1 VDQRRLRIAHVACG
15 CNLRGGIERGMYE
28 LCRRQAAD
36 HDVHIFAE
44 DCELGVPGV
53 TFHPVGRAGR
63 PWALKQL
70 TFFFDSARALRSER
84 RKAPF
89 DIVHGHAPC
98 ATRLDVATA
107 HSVHAVGNAEV
118 KFGLGFPRR
127 ALRYARTTEPLLLW
141 LMAYNFRPNR
151 CGRAIAISQR
161 VKQELMKTFG
171 FPEERIDLIYRGVDS
186 DQFTPAHRPRV
197 RADLRA
203 RLGILP
209 GQAAAMF
216 VGNTFRHKGLG
227 VLLEAMN
234 LIAPQ
239 ERPHLIVVG
248 ATSDRDLSLPAAK
261 KQARE
266 LGISPW
272 CHFTGRA
279 ERVEEMYA
287 AADFLVFPTWYEPFG
302 QVITEAMSSG
312 LPVICSRIAGAAELI
327 TEGREG
333 VLIAHPQDPGEVA
346 AKMRA
351 LAVDPALCE
360 RLGQAG
366 RQLAVA
372 QNWDREAALH
382 MDCYRQVLAQRQ
394 RSEAGAVNR
403 AFPAA
408 IPVLS
413 PARHSRETDRL
424 CIAQITFACHR
435 RGGVERVVYELS
447 RRLGRDHDV
456 HIFAGSCELEAEG
469 VTFHPLPVIPWPWVA
484 NHFGFFLGARRA
496 LRREQA
502 RRGEFDIVHVQGIP
516 AWINADIATAHSV
529 HCVGTDAQNALLPA
543 WKRACRY
550 ARTADPLMR
559 GITAYNFRPAHCRRV
574 IAISEGVKRDVAAAF
589 GMPPDHIEVVH
600 NGVDLDTFSP
610 ARREKTRS
618 AVRSRIGLA
627 PEATVALFVGNEFQ
641 RKGLDVLLKALA
653 RLDPSIRPFLL
664 VVGNPRDPVLTLA
677 HCRQLAAELGI
688 APWTR
693 FVGATAG
700 VEDYFA
706 ASDFLVLPTIYE
718 PFGLV
723 ILEALAAGLPAVFSR
738 LAGASDIVRDG
749 REALLIDHPT
759 DPGEVAARMQP
770 LAESAELRL
779 RMGAA
784 GRKTALS
791 YSWDIIADRTL
802 ACYEEVLS
810 ERTAALAGAGG
821 AL

>member
-1 VDQRRLRIAHVACG
+1 MNQRRLRIAHVACG

-28 LCRRQAAD
+28 LCRRQAAE
-36 HDVHIFAE
+36 HDVHVFAE
-44 DCELGVPGV
+44 DCQLGVPSV
-53 TFHPVGRAGR
+53 TFHPVGCAGR

-70 TFFFDSARALRSER
+70 TFFLNSARALRAER

-98 ATRLDVATA
+98 ATPLDVVTA
-107 HSVHAVGNAEV
+107 HSMHAVGNAEV
-118 KFGLGFPRR
+118 KFGLGLPQR
-127 ALRYARTTEPLLLW
+127 ALRYARTTEPLILW
-141 LMAYNFRPNR
+141 LMGYNFRPGR
-151 CGRAIAISQR
+151 CGRAIAISRR
-161 VKQELMKTFG
+161 VKQDLMNSFD

-186 DQFTPAHRPRV
+186 DQFTPAHRLRV

-209 GQAAAMF
+209 AQAAAIF
-216 VGNTFRHKGLG
+216 VGNTFRRKGLG
-227 VLLEAMN
+227 VLLQAMG
-234 LIAPQ
+234 LILPQ

-248 ATSDRDLSLPAAK
+248 ATTDRDLSLSAAK
-261 KQARE
+261 KQAWD

-279 ERVEEMYA
+279 NRVEEMYA
-287 AADFLVFPTWYEPFG
+287 AADFLALPTWYEPFG

-312 LPVICSRIAGAAELI
+312 LPVICSRAAGAAELI

-333 VLIAHPQDPGEVA
+333 LLIARPQDPGEVA
-346 AKMRA
+346 DAMRA
-351 LAVDPALCE
+351 LAADPTLRE
-360 RLGQAG
+360 RLGRAG
-366 RQLAVA
+366 RRLAVA
-372 QNWDREAALH
+372 QNWDLEAALH
-382 MDCYRQVLAQRQ
+382 MDCYRRVLAER
-394 RSEAGAVNR
+394 RHSEAGTLDR
-403 AFPAA
+403 AFPTLASA
-408 IPVLS
+408 LPRRRS
-413 PARHSRETDRL
+413 CKTDRL
-424 CIAQITFACHR
+424 RIAQVTFACHR

-456 HIFAGSCELEAEG
+456 HVFAGNCELEADG

-484 NHFGFFLGARRA
+484 NHLGFFLGARRA

-502 RRGEFDIVHVQGIP
+502 RGGAFEIVHVQGIP
-516 AWINADIATAHSV
+516 AWLDADVATAHSV
-529 HCVGTDAQNALLPA
+529 HGVGTDAQNALLPA

-559 GITAYNFRPAHCRRV
+559 GMTAYNFRPAHCRRV
-574 IAISEGVKRDVAAAF
+574 IAISERVKRDVAAAF
-589 GMPPDHIEVVH
+589 GMPPDRIEVVP
-600 NGVDLDTFSP
+600 NGVDLETFSP
-610 ARREKTRS
+610 ARREKTRA

-627 PEATVALFVGNEFQ
+627 PEATVALFIGNEFQ
-641 RKGLDVLLKALA
+641 RKGLDVLLKALP

-664 VVGNPRDPVLTLA
+664 VVGDPRDPALTLA
-677 HCRQLAAELGI
+677 HCRRLAAELGI

-693 FVGATAG
+693 FVGATAE

-706 ASDFLVLPTIYE
+706 ASDFLTLPTIYE

-738 LAGASDIVRDG
+738 LAGAGDIVRHG

-759 DPGEVAARMQP
+759 DPGEVAARMRP

-784 GRKTALS
+784 GRKTALN
-791 YSWDIIADRTL
+791 YSWDVIAERTM
-802 ACYEEVLS
+802 ACYEKVLS
-810 ERTAALAGAGG
+810 ERSPALAGTGG